1 MSGSLSDRKAGEWQQ
16 RFMRF
21 QKCPKTVEQF
31 CRQEGVSP
39 ASFYLWRNRLGR
51 GRGHAPKAL
60 ESAASA
66 SQSPAGF
73 RPVRLLTPASLSV
86 HLPGGTRLVVPMS
99 EPEGLRSVI
108 DAVARADAEHRA
120 EARPC

>member
-1 MSGSLSDRKAGEWQQ
+1 MSGSLSGRKAREWQQ
-16 RFMRF
+16 RLLRF
-21 QKCPKTVEQF
+21 EQCGFTIKEF
-31 CRQEGVSP
+31 CRRQGVSA
-39 ASFYLWRNRLGR
+39 ASFYLWRKRLGK
-51 GRGHAPKAL
+51 GCSPKG
-60 ESAASA
+60 SAAEA
-66 SQSPAGF
+66 PVGF
-73 RPVRLLTPASLSV
+73 RPVRLLPTASLSV

>member
-16 RFMRF
+16 RLLRF
-21 QKCPKTVEQF
+21 EKCRSTVQEF
-31 CRQEGVSP
+31 CRREGVSAP
-39 ASFYLWRNRLGR
+39 SFYLWRKRLGH
-51 GRGHAPKAL
+51 GRRHGRKP
-60 ESAASA
+60 SAD
-66 SQSPAGF
+66 QSPASF

-120 EARPC
+120 GARPC

>member
-1 MSGSLSDRKAGEWQQ
+1 MSGSLSGSKAGEWRQ
-16 RFMRF
+16 RLLRF
-21 QKCPKTVEQF
+21 EKCRSTVNEF

-39 ASFYLWRNRLGR
+39 ASFYVWRKRLGHNR
-51 GRGHAPKAL
+51 QGARKPSTG
-60 ESAASA
+60 
-66 SQSPAGF
+66 QSPPGF

-86 HLPGGTRLVVPMS
+86 HLPGGTRLIVPMS